1 MFVTHFIVPHLHF
14 LPQQMPSLE
23 FSKGKDSDD
32 NNVGSHV
39 FCVPR
44 ALLMFHPAQSPP
56 LSDGA
61 SAGIIIVDS

>member
-1 MFVTHFIVPHLHF
+1 
-14 LPQQMPSLE
+14 MPSLE

-44 ALLMFHPAQSPP
+44 ASLMFRPAQSPP
-56 LSDGA
+56 LSDDA
-61 SAGIIIVDS
+61 SAGIMHRRQLRLMRRQMYVLLPAK